1 MGLTLLARCRRR
13 GGETLLYDKGYA
25 GREFARTAKDLD
37 GSVVR
42 PSGQDEFGEG
52 PHLAPIRQ
60 RIESIFWTCKD
71 ILTLERHGGRT
82 LAGLRERILQ
92 RFLCLAA
99 CISLNHQLGRS
110 SRALVDY
117 CA

>member
-1 MGLTLLARCRRR
+1 MRQ
-13 GGETLLYDKGYA
+13 GYA
-25 GREFARTAKDLD
+25 GREFAAAVKDLEAT
-37 GSVVR
+37 VAR
-42 PSGQDEFGEG
+42 PKRKDEPGQG

-71 ILTLERHGGRT
+71 ILTLERHRART
-82 LAGLRERILQ
+82 VEGLKERILQ

-99 CISLNHQLGRS
+99 CISLNYHLGRP

-117 CA
+117 YG